1 MGTITVNI
9 RDEVENRF
17 RNLAGVV
24 YGKRKGHLGKA
35 IDEALLYWMKKKG
48 KRADAK
54 ALALLEKGFEMGSL
68 RFDRG
73 ELHER

>member
-9 RDEVENRF
+9 KDEVENRF
-17 RNLAGVV
+17 RSVAGVV

-35 IDEALLYWMKKKG
+35 IDEALLCWMKKNE

-68 RFDRG
+68 RFNRD
-73 ELHER
+73 ELYER